1 MCSLLHDAIIIT
13 LVITEINNIIFFI
26 FSYFSEMILIA
37 NIKPCFE
44 PQNSW
49 G

>member
-1 MCSLLHDAIIIT
+1 
-13 LVITEINNIIFFI
+13 VITKNNIIIFFI
-26 FSYFSEMILIA
+26 FSYFSEMISIA
-37 NIKPCFE
+37 NIKSCFE